1 MNTQQYISKISTI
14 FYAIVGGPLMLF
26 SIIYLRFK
34 SERGGLIE
42 SFPEDIT
49 PVWHI
54 LFPLA
59 ALLAVIAAYV
69 YYHRL
74 KKQILP
80 AEDHEIK
87 LKKFYQ
93 ASLVKYS
100 ILAIASLLMIA
111 SLYVTTE
118 KIFAAG
124 YAIVLVVFSLNRPT
138 PYRIKKDGKLSEEE
152 LNTLYE

>member
-26 SIIYLRFK
+26 AIIYLRFK

-42 SFPEDIT
+42 SLPEDIT

-54 LFPLA
+54 LLPFA
-59 ALLAVIAAYV
+59 TLLAIIAAYV
-69 YYHRL
+69 YYQRL
-74 KKQILP
+74 KKQISP
-80 AEDHEIK
+80 AEDREVK

-93 ASLVKYS
+93 ASLIKYGL
-100 ILAIASLLMIA
+100 LAVASLIMIA
-111 SLYVTTE
+111 CLYGTTE

-152 LNTLYE
+152 LNALYE